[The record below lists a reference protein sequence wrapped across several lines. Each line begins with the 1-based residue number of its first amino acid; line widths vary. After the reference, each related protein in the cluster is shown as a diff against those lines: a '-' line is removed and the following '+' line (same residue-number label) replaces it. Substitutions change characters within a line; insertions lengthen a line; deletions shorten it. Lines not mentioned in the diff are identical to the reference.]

1 MYDETL
7 KNILNVWSC
16 KQLFQYVRRNRG
28 SRATYLAKSRDFCID
43 YTKRDSTFIFLYFF
57 LFLFSFMKIVIRGYH
72 SFHRFH
78 SPLWFEQFFIRM
90 LMQKSISIPTITN
103 SVYINYSILNNLI
116 SRIINIFQITYHLS
130 IPFSRILT
138 NWKIVFANFW
148 WNNDKK
154 KISSSFY
161 IIVHSYSL
169 YNS

>member
-1 MYDETL
+1 MFDRANNFSNTCVVIEDL
-7 KNILNVWSC
+7 VQHILQNHATFVSIT
-16 KQLFQYVRRNRG
+16 RN
-28 SRATYLAKSRDFCID
+28 ATAHLSF
-43 YTKRDSTFIFLYFF
+43 FIFF